1 MKSRQHSGLST
12 FKSKMAAQVRSDFD
26 ILSLNLD
33 DLLSRKESEV
43 YNSTPRND
51 VGKRLALS
59 SFFKELRSA
68 KDKLVKKYAVQ
79 NERERLHCVM
89 EIAGLKSLVVKEVL
103 YWNITILRRMR
114 KTPRQGSPYRIH
126 ISHRLSS
133 EIFQY
138 VKDLLTCVTVYGVEV
153 KTTKKITT
161 LNISYERKLELFL
174 RDILGK
180 AFDGFPLKV
189 IDNCTVKL
197 LVTMKKL
204 STEKLDIYCFYGL
217 WNQFNVPQHL

>member
-1 MKSRQHSGLST
+1 
-12 FKSKMAAQVRSDFD
+12 MAAQIRTDFNV
-26 ILSLNLD
+26 LSLRLD

-43 YNSTPRND
+43 YSSTPRND

-68 KDKLVKKYAVQ
+68 KDKLVKKYAAQ

-103 YWNITILRRMR
+103 YWNKTILRRMR

-133 EIFQY
+133 EIFEY
-138 VKDLLTCVTVYGVEV
+138 VKDLLECVNAYGVEV
-153 KTTKKITT
+153 ITTKNITT

-174 RDILGK
+174 KDILGE
-180 AFDGFPLKV
+180 AFDGIPQKV

-197 LVTMKKL
+197 LVTMEKL
-204 STEKLDIYCFYGL
+204 FTIKYSKSTEKLDIHCFYGL

>member
-103 YWNITILRRMR
+103 YWNTTILRRMR

-153 KTTKKITT
+153 KTTKNITT

-174 RDILGK
+174 RDILGE
-180 AFDGFPLKV
+180 AFDGFPQKV

-204 STEKLDIYCFYGL
+204 ST
-217 WNQFNVPQHL
+217 